1 MEKVHIHMPNGNVD
15 VSECHMKMIRDMK
28 KGKMETKQRGSGER
42 REKNNFSSYDQVH
55 EYFY

>member
-1 MEKVHIHMPNGNVD
+1 
-15 VSECHMKMIRDMK
+15 MKMIRDMK